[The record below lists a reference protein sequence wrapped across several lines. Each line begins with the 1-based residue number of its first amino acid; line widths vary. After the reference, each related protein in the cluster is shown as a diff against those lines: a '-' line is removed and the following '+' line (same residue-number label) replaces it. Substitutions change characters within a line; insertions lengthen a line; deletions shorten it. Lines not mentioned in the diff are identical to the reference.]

1 MFQVLGPA
9 VARGFLVKIHRGVG
23 LAEPSQS
30 PLCLPAPG
38 TVPRDPFE
46 GILFRVPLKCKG
58 SFLGIKSRT
67 PSKKVPYPNPET
79 HSPNWPMQ
87 EPTPNDVRRTC
98 PSSHGVYVA
107 HPYRHNDATAT
118 CNKREPKHPSQNPSL
133 SKAQRT
139 SQPSAR
145 S

>member
-9 VARGFLVKIHRGVG
+9 VARVFLVKIHRGVG

-38 TVPRDPFE
+38 IVPRDHFE

-79 HSPNWPMQ
+79 QSPNWPMQ
-87 EPTPNDVRRTC
+87 EPTQNDVRLPMVSMLPTHIDTTMPLRHATNE
-98 PSSHGVYVA
+98 SLNIQA
-107 HPYRHNDATAT
+107 KTHP
-118 CNKREPKHPSQNPSL
+118 
-133 SKAQRT
+133 
-139 SQPSAR
+139 
-145 S
+145 